1 MIKLITPP
9 GLLLATALLAIYAI
23 AAGRIAY
30 LEESPLLAA
39 AAVLSAIA
47 CCGTALMKRWSR
59 YLVYLLAIGFAL
71 KWCWSIYAAYRIGYF
86 DFRFGGFAW
95 RSLRP
100 MVPGFVMVVLSG
112 ICAWVV
118 RRSFERMR

>member
-9 GLLLATALLAIYAI
+9 ELLLATALLAIYAV

-30 LEESPLLAA
+30 LEESSLLAA
-39 AAVLSAIA
+39 AAALSAVA
-47 CCGTALMKRWSR
+47 CIGAALMKRWSR

-71 KWCWSIYAAYRIGYF
+71 KWCWSIYAAYRVGYF
-86 DFRFGGFAW
+86 DFRFGGTTW

-100 MVPGFVMVVLSG
+100 LFPGFVMVVLSG
-112 ICAWVV
+112 ACAWMV